1 MGEGAT
7 TNVRE
12 RVWID
17 VIDHEQEPPR
27 MIRQIFFENGELQAV
42 NELTTTGET
51 PRPVDVSTLSR

>member
-42 NELTTTGET
+42 TELTTTGAT
-51 PRPVDVSTLSR
+51 PRPVDASTLSR